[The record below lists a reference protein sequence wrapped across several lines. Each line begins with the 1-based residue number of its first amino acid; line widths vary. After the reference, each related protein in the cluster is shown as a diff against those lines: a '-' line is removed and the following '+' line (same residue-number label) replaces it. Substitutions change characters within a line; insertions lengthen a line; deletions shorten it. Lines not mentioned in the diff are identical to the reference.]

1 MRQLKTVFFLFF
13 FSLVASPSFAQDATC
28 CERLQQEI
36 KVLKEQQ
43 DKLFRNLQQDE
54 KVEKQGLGFM
64 ERLMDLLSGKF
75 PELKDMREKLQKM
88 KENYDALNKQI

>member
-36 KVLKEQQ
+36 RVLKEQQ
-43 DKLFRNLQQDE
+43 DKLFHNLQHDE
-54 KVEKQGLGFM
+54 KAEKQGFGFI
-64 ERLMDLLSGKF
+64 ERLMELLSGKF
-75 PELKDMREKLQKM
+75 PELKDMREKLQKI
-88 KENYDALNKQI
+88 KEGYDLLSK